1 MMQIGMRE
9 AAGLLGVPEKTL
21 MKWIRDDSLP
31 AVKVGGQFR
40 FNRTELLE
48 WATSRQIPVSS
59 ELFSTEKRDGES
71 CAAGLWR
78 AIQAGGIRYDVPGT
92 DRHSVLEHTL
102 GLMPIPGDIDRAFLL
117 QVLEAREDL
126 SSTGI
131 GDGIAIPHV
140 RNPIVLS
147 IPEPMITLAFLEKSV
162 EFGAIDGRPVHTL
175 FMMISP
181 TVNSHLDIL
190 SRLAFA
196 LRQPAFMGAVSMRCR
211 GGEILDQAGR
221 IDDMLASRANP
232 CRRSDPCK

>member
-1 MMQIGMRE
+1 MQIGVRE
-9 AAGLLGVPEKTL
+9 AAGLLGVTEKTL

-48 WATSRQIPVSS
+48 WATTRQIPVSS
-59 ELFSTEKRDGES
+59 ELFPGTKYDGEN
-71 CAAGLWR
+71 CAASLR
-78 AIQAGGIRYDVPGT
+78 SALQAGGIRYDVPGT
-92 DRHSVLEHTL
+92 DRHSVLENTL
-102 GLMPIPGDIDRAFLL
+102 GLMPIPCDVDRAFLL
-117 QVLEAREDL
+117 QILEAREDL

-140 RNPIVLS
+140 RNPIVLA
-147 IPEPMITLAFLEKSV
+147 IPEPVITLAFLERGI

-181 TVNSHLDIL
+181 TVNSHLGIL

-196 LRQPAFMGAVSMRCR
+196 LRQPAFMGAVSMRCA
-211 GGEILDQAGR
+211 GGEILDQAGN
-221 IDDMLASRANP
+221 IDGVLASRVNP
-232 CRRSDPCK
+232 GRGE